1 MDLFI
6 FLSKEDVL
14 DLPIMPNSYGI
25 TLNVSKR
32 HGIGRGESQWGGH
45 ERSPLIQAKDIG
57 TRGPR
62 FESYWG

>member
-1 MDLFI
+1 
-6 FLSKEDVL
+6 
-14 DLPIMPNSYGI
+14 MPNSYGI

-32 HGIGRGESQWGGH
+32 HDIGRGESQWGGH

-57 TRGPR
+57 TRGPK